1 MRKRRIISGATVVA
15 NPDINVTAMSW
26 GMNMGTILK
35 VEVAIPLDDWVFE
48 VWLVNNRG
56 WCGPGNHYDVNE
68 LEIARYP
75 AWLYSKQVKD
85 TFTEK
90 EIAELKRS
98 QSPVIMSVS
107 RLEKG
112 ELDKWEGIESFKSVL
127 KRFRR
132 LAIFL

>member
-1 MRKRRIISGATVVA
+1 
-15 NPDINVTAMSW
+15 
-26 GMNMGTILK
+26 MNMGTILR
-35 VEVAIPLDDWVFE
+35 VEVAIPLDEWMFE

-75 AWLYSKQVKD
+75 AWLYSEKIKATFDEKD
-85 TFTEK
+85 
-90 EIAELKRS
+90 ISELKRS
-98 QSPVIMSVS
+98 QSPVIISVS

-112 ELDKWEGIESFKSVL
+112 ELDKMDGIESYKIVL
-127 KRFRR
+127 ERFRK